1 MRHRVKGRKFGRIR
15 KTRKALI
22 KSVLRS
28 FVKYGKIETTLAKA
42 KEVRIVAEKL
52 VTKAKKGG
60 LSERRE
66 VMRWLAPEETAKFFE
81 RSKDFKNRPGGYTR
95 ITRTRRREHDQ
106 AEMAILEFVK

>member
-1 MRHRVKGRKFGRIR
+1 MRHRVKGRKLGRIR
-15 KTRKALI
+15 KTRRALI

-66 VMRWLAPEETAKFFE
+66 MARWLAQEGVSKIFE
-81 RSKDFKNRPGGYTR
+81 ISAGFKNRPGGYTR
-95 ITRTRRREHDQ
+95 IIKTRRRMHDQ